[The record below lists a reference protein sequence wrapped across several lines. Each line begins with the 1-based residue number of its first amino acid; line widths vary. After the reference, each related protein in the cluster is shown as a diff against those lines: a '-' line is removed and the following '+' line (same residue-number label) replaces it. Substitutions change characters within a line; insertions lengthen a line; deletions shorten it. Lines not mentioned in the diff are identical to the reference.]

1 MKKSLFSLM
10 LICIMLITISGTLSI
25 VNEPR
30 VADSDSYNLRDEAS
44 RSSFLQ
50 SEPACACEQPE
61 LIVTL
66 GGKLKLDYKEM
77 NVCTMDDGSV
87 LLIDR
92 NTNDYFIS
100 KGGIIQGPFK
110 QEDPRVAGFAN
121 CYLESNDMNDLLPR
135 YKGILSKTGEKYLI
149 TMGGKTYGP
158 FIEIY
163 DFTVSRSRDK
173 FVVMAVSKDGEMP
186 KLITNIPDVTFDIVN
201 AINSGLCG
209 GIKYDEILVV
219 TEDRILNLQGK
230 TLFNIKP
237 EMTACEQLFINSS
250 NTRFAYYDFGTLIF
264 SDGKSLPDCFN
275 PHLLKSGST
284 VYLGYMYYSPKRNAI
299 MQCKIPF

>member
-1 MKKSLFSLM
+1 MKRSLFLLM
-10 LICIMLITISGTLSI
+10 LVCIMLINIASTQSLSDK
-25 VNEPR
+25 PQ
-30 VADSDSYNLRDEAS
+30 VADIDNYNPGYEKG
-44 RSSFLQ
+44 RSSFQQ

-61 LIVTL
+61 LVVNL
-66 GGKLKLDYKEM
+66 VGKLKLDYKEL

-87 LLIDR
+87 LLVDR
-92 NTNDYFIS
+92 NTDDYYIT
-100 KGGIIQGPFK
+100 KGGVIQGPFR
-110 QEDPRVAGFAN
+110 QDDPRVAGFSN
-121 CYLESNDMNDLLPR
+121 CYLESKDMNDLLPR
-135 YKGILSKTGEKYLI
+135 YKGILSKSGDKYMI

-158 FIEIY
+158 FIDMY

-173 FVVMAVSKDGEMP
+173 FVVVAASKDGEMP
-186 KLITNIPDVTFDIVN
+186 KLVTNIPNVTFNIVN
-201 AINSGLCG
+201 TMNAGLCG

-250 NTRFAYYDFGTLIF
+250 NTRYAYYDFGTLVF

-284 VYLGYMYYSPKRNAI
+284 IYLGYMYYSPKRNAI